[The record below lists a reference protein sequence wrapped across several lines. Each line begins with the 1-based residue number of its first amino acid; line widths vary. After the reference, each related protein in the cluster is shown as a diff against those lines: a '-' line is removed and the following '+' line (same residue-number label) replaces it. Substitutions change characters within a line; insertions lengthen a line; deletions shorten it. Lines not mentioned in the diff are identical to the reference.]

1 MTLDDFEC
9 NDNGYLIDPA
19 KWTEEFMYL
28 KADEVGLTLTDEHL
42 VYIMDAREIYKTIGT
57 VPLIREFAKKH
68 GMDRKAK
75 PLYALFQTG
84 VMKQISKL
92 GGLPQPTGCV

>member
-1 MTLDDFEC
+1 MTLDDYEC
-9 NDNGYLIDPA
+9 NDNGYLLDPS
-19 KWTEEFMYL
+19 KWNEEFMYL
-28 KADEVGLTLTDEHL
+28 KAEEVGLTLTDEHL
-42 VYIMDAREIYKTIGT
+42 IYIMDARNIFNTIGT

>member
-1 MTLDDFEC
+1 
-9 NDNGYLIDPA
+9 
-19 KWTEEFMYL
+19 
-28 KADEVGLTLTDEHL
+28 
-42 VYIMDAREIYKTIGT
+42 GT